1 MSQYVEEHGV
11 GTISPARGLRST
23 VLSEADPGSGK
34 DGRTN
39 LEIRAAI
46 DSGSASLILSPAIA
60 LTGTCVQFGGIE

>member
-1 MSQYVEEHGV
+1 MSQDVEEHGV

-39 LEIRAAI
+39 LKIQARLTAALRA
-46 DSGSASLILSPAIA
+46 
-60 LTGTCVQFGGIE
+60 